1 MTDRARALHVLD
13 AALDAAERGWFVF
26 PIRPNRKAPAVFS
39 DWEGRATRDRA
50 ALRRWF
56 GGSPMFNIGIATGR
70 SNLLV
75 VDIDTPRDGAGSDGR
90 RALTDLA
97 REVGEAV
104 PAHTFRV
111 ATPRGEHLYFVA
123 PPGVALRNTTSRL
136 APCVDTRSAGGYVV
150 GPGSVVAGR
159 RYRVVCPG
167 PPAPVPLWL
176 LNLLRRPQV
185 DRRPPTAVPVASPR
199 LAGYVDAATRGEV
212 HNVAA
217 AAVGTRNQTLFIAAA
232 RLGGFV
238 AAGVLPEDNARA
250 ALIGACAGHVGV
262 EGFDQAEAERTV
274 ESGLRHGTRRPR
286 ALPVAPSGA
295 RQPLIRPD
303 LQGRAR

>member
-26 PIRPNRKAPAVFS
+26 PIRPNRKAPAVFT

-75 VDIDTPRDGAGSDGR
+75 VDLDTPRDGAGNDGR

-104 PAHTFRV
+104 PTDTFRV
-111 ATPRGEHLYFVA
+111 ATPRGQHLYFVA
-123 PPGVALRNTTSRL
+123 PPDVEVRNSTSRI
-136 APCVDTRSAGGYVV
+136 APHVDVRARGGYVV
-150 GPGSVVAGR
+150 GCGSVVAGQ
-159 RYRVVCPG
+159 RYCAVCTC

-176 LNLLRRPQV
+176 LNLLRPPQANYGL
-185 DRRPPTAVPVASPR
+185 PTPETVSSTRV
-199 LAGYVDAATRGEV
+199 AGYVDAALRGEAR
-212 HNVAA
+212 NVAA
-217 AAVGTRNQTLFIAAA
+217 AALGARNQTLFVAAA
-232 RLGGFV
+232 RLGGLV
-238 AAGVLPEDNARA
+238 ATGALPEETARA
-250 ALIGACAGHVGV
+250 TLLGACASHIGV
-262 EGFDQAEAERTV
+262 EGFDHAEARRTV
-274 ESGLRHGTRRPR
+274 NSGLRHGTRNPR
-286 ALPVAPSGA
+286 ALPAT
-295 RQPLIRPD
+295 R
-303 LQGRAR
+303 